1 MLLTSISFIVGMD
14 KRLWNSQLKACNL
27 KYGIMATKQKSQISH
42 AQNIQHTCNIKLHK
56 VLLSTQM

>member
-14 KRLWNSQLKACNL
+14 KRLWNSQLKAYNI

-42 AQNIQHTCNIKLHK
+42 VQKLTSNTHA
-56 VLLSTQM
+56 T

>member
-27 KYGIMATKQKSQISH
+27 KYGIIATKQKSQISH

>member
-14 KRLWNSQLKACNL
+14 KRLWNPQLKACNL

-56 VLLSTQM
+56 ELLSTQM